1 MTVVEPGAVEK
12 ELPDHITDEKAKEG
26 IQSTNGLDILQ
37 AQDITNAIVSCVTRP
52 EEVSVNE
59 ILIRPTQQAN

>member
-1 MTVVEPGAVEK
+1 MVEPGAVEK
-12 ELPDHITDEKAKEG
+12 ELPDHITDEKVKEG
-26 IQSTNGLDILQ
+26 IQSTDGLAILQ
-37 AQDITNAIVSCVTRP
+37 AQDITNAIASCVTRP